1 MESFDAGY
9 IGNELQFIGSRVKKP
24 ISIYLIGGCAMAF
37 RGLKEVTKDIDI
49 VFRDKGDCEAFCD
62 ALFGAQYFEPI
73 VITSE
78 HKGLETIK
86 IYENKDKFHLD
97 LFVKRV
103 CGKMVLSER
112 MVKRAELY
120 KKYGN
125 SGVYLLAKEDVF
137 LFKSLASEA
146 RKRDLGDMRVI
157 YPNLDWGV
165 IKEELSSQ
173 ELSRNLIAL
182 VVRRLEEFRSVYDLG
197 VPILNA
203 LKKMAGD

>member
-24 ISIYLIGGCAMAF
+24 VSIYLIGGCAMAF

>member
-9 IGNELQFIGSRVKKP
+9 IDRELQQIGSRVKKP
-24 ISIYLIGGCAMAF
+24 VSIYLIGGCAMAF
-37 RGLKEVTKDIDI
+37 RRLKEVTKDIDI
-49 VFRDKGDCEAFCD
+49 VFRDKGGYGAFCD
-62 ALFGAQYFEPI
+62 ALFGAQYFAPI
-73 VITSE
+73 VITCE
-78 HKGLETIK
+78 HKKLETVK
-86 IYENKDKFHLD
+86 MYENKDKFHLD

-103 CGKMVLSER
+103 CGKMVLSGR
-112 MVKRAELY
+112 MIKRAELY

-125 SGVYLLAKEDVF
+125 LGVYLLAKEDVF

-157 YPNLDWGV
+157 YPNLDWAV

-173 ELSRNLIAL
+173 ELSNDLIAL
-182 VVRRLEEFRSVYDLG
+182 VVRRLEEFRSVYDLD